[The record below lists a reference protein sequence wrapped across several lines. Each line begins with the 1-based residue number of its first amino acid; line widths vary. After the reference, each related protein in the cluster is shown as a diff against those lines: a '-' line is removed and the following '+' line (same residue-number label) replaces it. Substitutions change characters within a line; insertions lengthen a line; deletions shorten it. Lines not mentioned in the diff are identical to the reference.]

1 MRKQYLTLFFLSI
14 ILLSFCGCAAF
25 VATPVIGTLYTGVTA
40 PITYDPGA
48 KGQPYQILGDVEG
61 TSSAT
66 SILGIIATGD
76 ASVKTAYQNA
86 LKQIPESDDLI
97 DVTVDY
103 KGTSFL
109 GLFASYTTIV
119 KAKAIKHNST
129 SGNSGD

>member
-1 MRKQYLTLFFLSI
+1 MRNQHLALFFLSI
-14 ILLSFCGCAAF
+14 ILLLCCGCAAF
-25 VATPVIGTLYTGVTA
+25 VATPVIGTLYTGVIA

-48 KGQPYQILGDVEG
+48 KGNPYQILGEVEG
-61 TSSAT
+61 TASAT

-86 LKQIPESDDLI
+86 LRQIPESDDLI

-119 KAKAIKHNST
+119 KAKAIKRNST
-129 SGNSGD
+129 SGNGSD

>member
-1 MRKQYLTLFFLSI
+1 MNKHHLCMSLLLI
-14 ILLSFCGCAAF
+14 ISLLFCGCAAF
-25 VATPVIGTLYTGVTA
+25 VATPIMGTLYTGVTA

-48 KGQPYQILGDVEG
+48 KGQQYQILGDVEG
-61 TSSAT
+61 RSSAT

-76 ASVKTAYQNA
+76 ASVRTAYQNA

-109 GLFASYTTIV
+109 GLFASCTTIV
-119 KAKAIKHNST
+119 RAKAIKHNTT
-129 SGNSGD
+129 SGN